1 MYSLFWK
8 IFLTYW
14 LIIVT
19 IELSTTWITAAL
31 SEYEINPILE
41 QQNSQFAA
49 NSRHAASVLQHE
61 GLEAFQNWL
70 QQSGDLE
77 AVQQIF
83 VFDPHGKEI
92 NNKPLPA
99 GVAAVAANQPLHAV
113 AIDHRQTI
121 NYMLTFHIE
130 TPNSSNYL
138 LITTFKYPHLFSYL
152 FAPQRIAFSI
162 LVSGLICF
170 MLARYFTS
178 PLAKL
183 RRATQMLALGDFNTA
198 DLQQLRRRQDE
209 FGALAVD
216 FEKMT
221 HRLRELLNGQQQL
234 LRDISHELR
243 SPLARI
249 HVALGLAHQ
258 KSGSANNSEL
268 QRIEREIGRFEFL
281 VQELLTFAK
290 IGPDMPP
297 LSTASVDVRELL
309 DQVVQDAR
317 YELQQS
323 RSGTTIHLRCPDNIN
338 VTGDARLLH
347 RAIENI
353 VRNACYYSQKHTNI
367 DIVCSQDDEQISIV
381 IEDEGPGIPPD
392 MLEKIFDPFV
402 RVSAARESDTGG
414 SGIGLAIAK
423 RVVEIHGGTITATN
437 KTNGHGL
444 IVKILMPFQSHL
456 PVATRDSVS
465 SDTGNNNEHK

>member
-19 IELSTTWITAAL
+19 IEFSTTWITAAL

-49 NSRHAASVLQHE
+49 NSRRAAAVLQHE
-61 GLEAFQNWL
+61 GMEEFQNWL
-70 QQSGDLE
+70 QQSDNLE
-77 AVQQIF
+77 AIQQVF
-83 VFDPHGKEI
+83 VFDPDGKEI

-99 GVAAVAANQPLHAV
+99 GVAAVAANQPLDTA
-113 AIDHRQTI
+113 AIDHRQAI
-121 NYMLTFHIE
+121 NYMLAYNIK
-130 TPNSSNYL
+130 TPDSSEYL
-138 LITTFKYPHLFSYL
+138 LVTTFKYPHLFSYL

-183 RRATQMLALGDFNTA
+183 RRSTQMLALGDFNTA
-198 DLQQLRRRQDE
+198 DLQQLRHRQDE

-221 HRLRELLNGQQQL
+221 HRLRELLNAQQQL

-290 IGPDMPP
+290 IGPNMPP
-297 LSTASVDVRELL
+297 LSTASVDIRELL

-323 RSGTTIHLRCPDNIN
+323 HSGTAIHLRCPVDIN
-338 VTGDARLLH
+338 LTGDARLLH

-367 DIVCSQDDEQISIV
+367 NIECSQDDKHITII

-392 MLEKIFDPFV
+392 MLEKIFEPFV

-444 IVKILMPFQSHL
+444 IVKIVIPLEPHF
-456 PVATRDSVS
+456 PATA
-465 SDTGNNNEHK
+465 TGSIMSNTGDNDQHE